1 MSKTGTGPWRFDG
14 ALNAMPAMQTT
25 VVDPTESGTRGVSI
39 LTLERGVPTVL
50 PIPAPIPKVGIGAGI
65 VGAPFSLISRGR
77 RAAHASRPP
86 ALSTRKL
93 GKVRGVGK

>member
-1 MSKTGTGPWRFDG
+1 VSRCRIRTDEPRTQIIQADDVSSG
-14 ALNAMPAMQTT
+14 AELC
-25 VVDPTESGTRGVSI
+25 SCG
-39 LTLERGVPTVL
+39 LYFLEFPRV
-50 PIPAPIPKVGIGAGI
+50 PIPAPIPKAGIGAGI
-65 VGAPFSLISRGR
+65 GKASFSLISRGR

>member
-1 MSKTGTGPWRFDG
+1 MGKC
-14 ALNAMPAMQTT
+14 
-25 VVDPTESGTRGVSI
+25 VTRGVSI

-65 VGAPFSLISRGR
+65 GKAPFSLISRGR

-86 ALSTRKL
+86 APSTRKL
-93 GKVRGVGK
+93 GMVRGVGK

>member
-1 MSKTGTGPWRFDG
+1 MNKTGAGPWRFDR
-14 ALNAMPAMQTT
+14 ALNAAPETRTT
-25 VVDPTESGTRGVSI
+25 RIDPVESGTRGVSI

-65 VGAPFSLISRGR
+65 VQAPFSLTSRGR

-93 GKVRGVGK
+93 GKMRGVGK